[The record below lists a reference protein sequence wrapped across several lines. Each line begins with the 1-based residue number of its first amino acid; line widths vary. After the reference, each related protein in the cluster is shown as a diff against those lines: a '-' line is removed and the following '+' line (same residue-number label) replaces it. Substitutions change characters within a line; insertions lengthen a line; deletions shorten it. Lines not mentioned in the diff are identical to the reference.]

1 MTYRRLLIPLAPKQP
16 LGLGFH
22 QALHFANQE
31 KARVTLFAVIEKLAE
46 MQDLSRYSV
55 STLNLLDNATSQCER
70 ELKEHIETLSPQY
83 PDIEFDAVVTTGIP
97 YIEIIKGAEKT
108 GSDLIVIDAHRDHK
122 ETACQWGTSTRHLM
136 RESNI
141 PLWTI
146 HPLRESQQ
154 IKKVVAAID
163 VTGTDLTE
171 LNEKILQHAFEF
183 ANMNQA
189 TLYLCH
195 AWRLESEGYLREWN
209 RCDDLEIAV
218 IAKKLREDRASRL
231 EALMEPYA
239 DSKTSVEITMLEGDA
254 KKILPD
260 YINSHDI
267 DLVIMG
273 TVCRTGIAGF
283 VMGNTAEYMLD
294 KIQCSVITLK
304 PEGFK
309 SPVLE

>member
-1 MTYRRLLIPLAPKQP
+1 MSYRRLLFPLAPKQP
-16 LGLGFH
+16 LGTAFH
-22 QALHFANQE
+22 QALQFANQE
-31 KARVTLFAVIEKLAE
+31 KSCVTLFTVIEKLAE
-46 MQDLSRYSV
+46 MEDLSRYSV
-55 STLNLLDNATSQCER
+55 STLNLLDNATRQCEK
-70 ELKEHIETLSPQY
+70 ELAEHIATLSSQY
-83 PDIEFDAVVTTGIP
+83 PDIEFDTIVATGIP
-97 YIEIIKGAEKT
+97 YIEIIKGAAKT
-108 GSDLIVIDAHRDHK
+108 SSDLIVIDAHRDNK

-136 RESNI
+136 RESDI

-146 HPLRESQQ
+146 HPLLEPQL

-183 ANMNQA
+183 ADMNQA

-231 EALMEPYA
+231 EALLEPYTN
-239 DSKTSVEITMLEGDA
+239 SKTSVKITMLEGDA

-273 TVCRTGIAGF
+273 SVCRTGIAGF